1 VPRDLADVL
10 HYFMPELTAE
20 EDRPEAFA
28 SSPQQAGYTST
39 PTSTPTSPPT
49 PSAHRS
55 QSQARELQTSALPLA
70 ALPISDHEIVRAS
83 LISSLAVEIAAL
95 GGDVTIL
102 TPATPNAVNLFPT
115 DLFSDRLFPD
125 QISETTRTRVR
136 MTQAE
141 DLASLHRDAV
151 ELAEA
156 CQADKNQAGVVLVR
170 IPPLWL
176 RGADHASELLEWML
190 LFTSPDQRN
199 LENTYALAAMVLK
212 ENPTAEIGI
221 TVHGAKDRRDAEMA
235 FGRLARNVEQQLG
248 SNLASYGLLV
258 EDLDIYRALVGGTTV
273 GRAYPGSLSA
283 QTLRAAAKLV
293 FERAC
298 KANFN

>member
-10 HYFMPELTAE
+10 HYFMPELAAE
-20 EDRPEAFA
+20 EDQPEAFT
-28 SSPQQAGYTST
+28 SSPQQTAHTST
-39 PTSTPTSPPT
+39 PAATPNSPPT

-102 TPATPNAVNLFPT
+102 TPATPNAVNLFP
-115 DLFSDRLFPD
+115 DQLLPD

-136 MTQAE
+136 VTQAE

-199 LENTYALAAMVLK
+199 LANTYALAAMVLK